1 MSHFCLS
8 RADDSIAHAAALSGA
23 AEAAAFVWGGASG
36 LERGQLL
43 DLWCQKG
50 QVRITPED
58 KAAPANWIVS
68 YKIPRLHIGQTFV
81 GVKPGTTIRE
91 TQNAIRI
98 GLETAKEARE
108 RCQRFPS
115 QNVPVTTPGR
125 PTGITP
131 DLWLRLLNFTKQFEG
146 ITDFLYNDRSTPQLV
161 TCGVGKLVKDVG
173 AAIALKRSFVNP
185 SGGEPSEDE
194 MRDDYAA
201 ASAMKRDDPPGN
213 LFDFATV
220 TVLRMP
226 WPKITEL
233 LGTAMGERVN
243 TMLRMAD
250 FADFATFPADAQ
262 LACASIAYGSWQYAI
277 QAPLRAAVRARNWA
291 DAAKDY
297 RSPGW
302 DAQKDAAHVRL
313 FRSAAGL

>member
-1 MSHFCLS
+1 
-8 RADDSIAHAAALSGA
+8 
-23 AEAAAFVWGGASG
+23 
-36 LERGQLL
+36 
-43 DLWCQKG
+43 
-50 QVRITPED
+50 
-58 KAAPANWIVS
+58 
-68 YKIPRLHIGQTFV
+68 
-81 GVKPGTTIRE
+81 
-91 TQNAIRI
+91 
-98 GLETAKEARE
+98 
-108 RCQRFPS
+108 
-115 QNVPVTTPGR
+115 
-125 PTGITP
+125 
-131 DLWLRLLNFTKQFEG
+131 
-146 ITDFLYNDRSTPQLV
+146 
-161 TCGVGKLVKDVG
+161 
-173 AAIALKRSFVNP
+173 
-185 SGGEPSEDE
+185 
-194 MRDDYAA
+194 
-201 ASAMKRDDPPGN
+201 
-213 LFDFATV
+213 
-220 TVLRMP
+220 MP